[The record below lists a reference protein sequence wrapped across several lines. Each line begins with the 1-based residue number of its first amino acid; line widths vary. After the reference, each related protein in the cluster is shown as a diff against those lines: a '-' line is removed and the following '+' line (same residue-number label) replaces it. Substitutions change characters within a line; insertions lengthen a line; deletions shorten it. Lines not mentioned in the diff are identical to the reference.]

1 MNAAS
6 FLEQNPKP
14 TNEDIDNAMQGNIC
28 RCGTY
33 QRIKKAISQAATVMY
48 KEVK

>member
-6 FLEQNPKP
+6 FLA
-14 TNEDIDNAMQGNIC
+14 TNKTPSGDDIDNAMQGNIC

-33 QRIKKAISQAATVMY
+33 QRIKQAVADAADEMY
-48 KEVK
+48 KEA